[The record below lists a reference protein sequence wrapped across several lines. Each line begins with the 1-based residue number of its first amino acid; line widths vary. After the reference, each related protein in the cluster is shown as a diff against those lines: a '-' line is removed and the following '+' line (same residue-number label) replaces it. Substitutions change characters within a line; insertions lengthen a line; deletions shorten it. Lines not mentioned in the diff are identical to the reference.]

1 MQKEIKIYTGKLM
14 YRDIEFTFVFD
25 KTELRLIP
33 PSDSKRI
40 IRSEWLMKSIA
51 KGVYVE
57 GEPLHVEEPYL
68 KGRINE
74 NGRTIVFI
82 TQKND
87 TISSYNEILIV
98 PIIAYIELNYERESI
113 DRISFSSPEINGIF
127 PVNRAIKIEHTMEDI
142 MQGVYTVTTKSFDD
156 TTSPKQ
162 QFNVDGKQVYVYFGI
177 TRGYSLS
184 ISESPIH
191 ISSAMMFE
199 FEPTSDYL
207 FIYRL
212 WEIAQKFISFLCY
225 RRNAWIPEVELSA
238 PYEEGKHEKF
248 ATLYVLSQYGESEVK
263 RIKEKRYIKQEHI
276 SGYEGRILSEIAND
290 MLYIRHIP
298 ETDESGRQIDAAKF
312 IMITAAFEWE
322 FRQLFPEGIKKSE
335 KTVEIEDQAEKA
347 IQELIDLSS
356 GKLKKKYRFL
366 KKLIRSDSL
375 QDEVIYTGNQLEKVI
390 DVFGKRLYELNN
402 GTLNYTEMGQ
412 RLADQRNHY
421 AHGDLDKD
429 FIGESLSDVVFM
441 RYVVYAIQLSRFGI
455 DEKSIQHAINEL
467 FRCGILIN

>member
-1 MQKEIKIYTGKLM
+1 MKKLK
-14 YRDIEFTFVFD
+14 VS
-25 KTELRLIP
+25 LIL
-33 PSDSKRI
+33 S
-40 IRSEWLMKSIA
+40 L
-51 KGVYVE
+51 
-57 GEPLHVEEPYL
+57 L
-68 KGRINE
+68 
-74 NGRTIVFI
+74 F
-82 TQKND
+82 
-87 TISSYNEILIV
+87 ILILSV
-98 PIIAYIELNYERESI
+98 GAISAENINQHDSQIIDGNSQSDCFIGEDALESNIQSDNYQNDKILGENELNDNGLESH
-113 DRISFSSPEINGIF
+113 DLNQNEESDTQIS
-127 PVNRAIKIEHTMEDI
+127 
-142 MQGVYTVTTKSFDD
+142 Q
-156 TTSPKQ
+156 
-162 QFNVDGKQVYVYFGI
+162 
-177 TRGYSLS
+177 
-184 ISESPIH
+184 
-191 ISSAMMFE
+191 SAVLNDE
-199 FEPTSDYL
+199 
-207 FIYRL
+207 
-212 WEIAQKFISFLCY
+212 
-225 RRNAWIPEVELSA
+225 NA
-238 PYEEGKHEKF
+238 G
-248 ATLYVLSQYGESEVK
+248 GD
-263 RIKEKRYIKQEHI
+263 
-276 SGYEGRILSEIAND
+276 SEIAND

-322 FRQLFPEGIKKSE
+322 FRKIFPEGIKKSE

-375 QDEVIYTGNQLEKVI
+375 QDEVIYTGNQLGKVI

>member
-127 PVNRAIKIEHTMEDI
+127 PVNRAIKIEHTMKDI

-238 PYEEGKHEKF
+238 PY
-248 ATLYVLSQYGESEVK
+248 
-263 RIKEKRYIKQEHI
+263 KERYIKQEHI
-276 SGYEGRILSEIAND
+276 SGHEGRILSEIAND

-375 QDEVIYTGNQLEKVI
+375 QDEVIYTGNQLGKVI